1 MKTKM
6 LADDREEVEFIL
18 QKLREIF
25 ANDASGHDY
34 WHTLRVYRN
43 AMEIEKTE
51 TCNEGIVKISALL
64 HDVDDAK
71 LFDTDNYANARKIM
85 AELNLDAQTT
95 EEIISVI
102 SQVSFK
108 GTDSVTP
115 NTIEGKIVQDAD
127 RLDALGA
134 IGIARAFAYGGSKGR
149 CMHDPDRKPL
159 ENITEETY
167 KNNAG
172 TTINHFYEKLF
183 LLKDLM
189 NTDTGKRMACERD
202 SYMHGFLEEFMCE
215 WDGMR

>member
-43 AMEIEKTE
+43 AMEIAKTE

-167 KNNAG
+167 KNNAARCHLKVQ
-172 TTINHFYEKLF
+172 IQ
-183 LLKDLM
+183 LLPIRSK
-189 NTDTGKRMACERD
+189 GKSYRMLTVWMPWGL
-202 SYMHGFLEEFMCE
+202 SG
-215 WDGMR
+215 